1 MHTIGQFSRMAMVSS
16 SALRYYDNI
25 GLLKPNS
32 IDSQTGYRY
41 YSEDQ
46 LEDILFITEM
56 QEFGFSL
63 DEIKML
69 ICSKKPQAL
78 QDALTKKYESLFW
91 EEQKIT
97 YIRKKL
103 KIKLN
108 ELKMNA
114 TKTSSNKEM
123 AVSVITKSQTI
134 KTIGI
139 SAPIPTWP
147 PKDAGIFGDLWIKYW
162 EDDISSQI
170 PNKKYPDTR
179 YGILTFDNGT
189 INYLI
194 TDEVISYESVPEGFV
209 TFDIPKGTYA
219 VCTFKGETFDQ
230 MVGNSMQNANDYLL
244 STWLPNSQYKHAES
258 FSLELYDDR
267 SRKAKN
273 PEMEIWQPVIEL

>member
-1 MHTIGQFSRMAMVSS
+1 M
-16 SALRYYDNI
+16 
-25 GLLKPNS
+25 LKPNS

-46 LEDILFITEM
+46 LGDILFITEM

-114 TKTSSNKEM
+114 TKTSSDKEM
-123 AVSVITKSQTI
+123 AVSVITNSQTVN
-134 KTIGI
+134 TIGI
-139 SAPIPTWP
+139 SVAIPTWP
-147 PKDAGIFGDLWIKYW
+147 PKDPNIFGDLRIKYW

-194 TDEVISYESVPEGFV
+194 TDEVASYESVPEGFV

-219 VCTFKGETFDQ
+219 VCNFCGETFDQ
-230 MVGNSMQNANDYLL
+230 MVGDSMQNANDYLL
-244 STWLPNSQYKHAES
+244 STWLPNSKYKHAES
-258 FSLELYDDR
+258 F
-267 SRKAKN
+267 
-273 PEMEIWQPVIEL
+273 